1 MAGLNIAG
9 TIDFR
14 HDAVNDIVISRP
26 RWTLASSVDVMRWYQ
41 MHASYFGGRF
51 QDKKDVIVVN
61 DAFDVSPKVATL
73 WGQYRA
79 RLHETYIRFSVRV
92 NNNPRVRLTTNTSA
106 ARYSI
111 SALECA
117 SVEEA
122 IAAVLGARQVNA
134 SASMGGGGNGPKS
147 ESGMRMSGS
156 HKAVSSR
163 PPKARS
169 SEGT

>member
-1 MAGLNIAG
+1 MAGVKIAG

-14 HDAVNDIVISRP
+14 HDGTNDIVISRP
-26 RWTLASSVDVMRWYQ
+26 RWTLETSVDVMRWYQ
-41 MHASYFGGRF
+41 MHASYFGARF

-61 DAFDVSPKVATL
+61 DAFDVSPKVGTL

-79 RLHETYIRFSVRV
+79 RLHESYIRFSVRV
-92 NNNPRVRLTTNTSA
+92 NNNARVRLTTNTSA
-106 ARYSI
+106 VRYSI

-122 IAAVLGARQVNA
+122 IAAIVGARRVND
-134 SASMGGGGNGPKS
+134 SVTKGVND
-147 ESGMRMSGS
+147 SGS
-156 HKAVSSR
+156 GTRLSGSLKAPLSSR
-163 PPKARS
+163 SQKARS